1 MGNLRDDL
9 LVLESRNQSRL
20 SCLVRT
26 ILHSLTE
33 HDREALTTALANPAI
48 SGASISRTL
57 ISHGKIIKSGAINK
71 HRKGDCSCDVLQ

>member
-9 LVLESRNQSRL
+9 LFLEGKNRTRL

-26 ILHSLTE
+26 ILQGLSDD
-33 HDREALTTALANPAI
+33 DREALTTALSNPAI

-57 ISHGKIIKSGAINK
+57 ISHGKMIKSGAINK

>member
-1 MGNLRDDL
+1 MSNLRDDL
-9 LVLESRNQSRL
+9 LFLEGENQSRL

-26 ILHSLTE
+26 ILHSLNE
-33 HDREALTTALANPAI
+33 NDRDALVTALANPAI